1 MGPASLRITY
11 HVLSNEAETLTPRL
25 PRLQPPV
32 ALVSN
37 GASLLARWL
46 PAQWLPARWLS
57 ERRRANRRIWDGF
70 HHHSRT
76 FSLAARLLPRR
87 VRLPVATLY
96 LFCRR
101 VDTLADER
109 AFAVGPAQA
118 LDELAATEQ
127 HLDATLRGHPPDG
140 TLWPRLAD
148 VHERFELAPGP
159 LHELIEGARW
169 DLNGRGVADE
179 EDLLD
184 YSMLVGGSVGAM
196 MLPFL
201 APERRERLDR
211 PARTLGVAMQITNI
225 VRDVGE
231 DLRERGRRYLPAA
244 WLREAGLR
252 EADLRA
258 YLDREG
264 AVPPGYPPVL
274 ERAMDA
280 ADARYRRGLDG
291 VQALPS
297 KMRLGIRSAAR
308 MYREIHNE
316 VRANGYDD
324 LSRRAYTSLGRKLRL
339 VAQDDYSRRRER
351 LLGTAGG
358 QPPADD

>member
-1 MGPASLRITY
+1 MS
-11 HVLSNEAETLTPRL
+11 SN
-25 PRLQPPV
+25 
-32 ALVSN
+32 
-37 GASLLARWL
+37 ASLLARWGL
-46 PAQWLPARWLS
+46 EGWLPNRLRPARLR
-57 ERRRANRRIWDGF
+57 ENRRLWNGF
-70 HHHSRT
+70 YRHSRT
-76 FSLAARLLPRR
+76 FSLAARLLPHR
-87 VRLPVATLY
+87 VRMPVATLY

-109 AFAVGPAQA
+109 ALAVGTACA
-118 LDELAATEQ
+118 RRELETVEKR
-127 HLDATLRGHPPDG
+127 LEATLRGRPPATG
-140 TLWPRLAD
+140 LLWQRLAE
-148 VHERFELAPGP
+148 VHDRFDLAPGP

-244 WLREAGLR
+244 WLREAGLW

-351 LLGTAGG
+351 LLGTADG
-358 QPPADD
+358 QPTG